1 VNICENY
8 LCWKFIGVL
17 VFIDEAEIYLKAGK
31 GGDGAVSFRR
41 EKYIPKGGP
50 DGGDGGKGGDII
62 IKVDNHC
69 HGLAQYNREKSF
81 LAQNGQNGMGQQK
94 TGKSG
99 GNLTL
104 RMPAGTQIYN
114 SRDKILADLTHED
127 DTMVIARGGNGG
139 WGNQH
144 FASSI
149 KQTPK
154 WSKAGL
160 KGESMK
166 VKLLLKTIAD
176 VGLIGLPNAGKSTLL
191 AVLSNA
197 HPKIADYPFTTLEP
211 NLGTIKNIE
220 RNIILAD
227 IPGLI
232 EGASSGKGLGDKFLR
247 HIERT
252 TILIH
257 IIDAN
262 SDDVLRD
269 YRVIRKEL
277 KDFSAELT
285 KKIEIVV
292 LNKADSVSEEDLKK
306 KTADLKKTRKKP
318 IIISATTHKGLE
330 HLIETILKKI

>member
-1 VNICENY
+1 M
-8 LCWKFIGVL
+8 
-17 VFIDEAEIYLKAGK
+17 FIDEAEIYLKAGK
-31 GGDGAVSFRR
+31 GGDGSVSFRR

-50 DGGDGGKGGDII
+50 DGGDGGDGGDII
-62 IKVDNHC
+62 ILVDNHC
-69 HGLAQYNREKSF
+69 HGLSLYNREKSF
-81 LAQNGQNGMGQQK
+81 QAENGVNGAGQK
-94 TGKSG
+94 KSG
-99 GNLTL
+99 KGGDDLIL
-104 RMPAGTQIYN
+104 RVPAGTQIYT
-114 SRDKILADLTHED
+114 SKGDLIADLTEENK
-127 DTMVIARGGNGG
+127 TMVIAKGGNGG

-149 KQTPK
+149 KQAPK

-160 KGESMK
+160 KGESLK

-232 EGASSGKGLGDKFLR
+232 EGASVGKGLGDKFLR

-252 TILIH
+252 TILVH
-257 IIDAN
+257 VIDAN
-262 SDDVLRD
+262 SDDVIRD
-269 YRVIRKEL
+269 YKVIRKEL
-277 KDFSAELT
+277 KDFSKELV
-285 KKIEIVV
+285 KKKEIVV
-292 LNKADSVSEEDLKK
+292 LNKIDSVPEEDLETKISE
-306 KTADLKKTRKKP
+306 LKKAKIKVIP
-318 IIISATTHKGLE
+318 ISGVTHYNLDELTK
-330 HLIETILKKI
+330 TILKNI

>member
-1 VNICENY
+1 M
-8 LCWKFIGVL
+8 
-17 VFIDEAEIYLKAGK
+17 FIDEAEIYLKAGK

-50 DGGDGGKGGDII
+50 DGGDGGNGGDII
-62 IKVDNHC
+62 ILVDNHC

-81 LAQNGQNGMGQQK
+81 LAPNGQNGMGQQK
-94 TGKSG
+94 TGKG
-99 GNLTL
+99 GDDLTL
-104 RMPAGTQIYN
+104 RIPAGTQIYN
-114 SRDKILADLTHED
+114 SKDVLLADLTHEG

-232 EGASSGKGLGDKFLR
+232 EGASVGKGLGDKFLR

-252 TILIH
+252 TILVH
-257 IIDAN
+257 VIDAN

-269 YRVIRKEL
+269 YKVIRQEL
-277 KDFSAELT
+277 KAFSPLLT

-292 LNKADSVSEEDLKK
+292 LNKADSVLE
-306 KTADLKKTRKKP
+306 ADLKEKMAVLSKARKKP
-318 IIISATTHKGLE
+318 ILISAATHKGLG
-330 HLIETILKKI
+330 LLVETILKNI